1 MVSFSINCSDMHI
14 CIYISK
20 CYLLSL
26 YVTFLKK
33 YEALHK
39 FVCHPCAVVALIFS
53 VLSHLYATCMYG
65 FRDDSL
71 VLDDWSSLE
80 RNTSVPIFPPL
91 PLVLCAGLRPQALPY
106 PC

>member
-1 MVSFSINCSDMHI
+1 MLPVKSVCHLF
-14 CIYISK
+14 
-20 CYLLSL
+20 
-26 YVTFLKK
+26 KK

-39 FVCHPCAVVALIFS
+39 FVCHPCAVVTLIFS

-65 FRDDSL
+65 FRDDYLVLVYWYIIWYWYGFRNDYL

-80 RNTSVPIFPPL
+80 QNTSVPIFPPL
-91 PLVLCAGLRPQALPY
+91 PLVLCVGLRPQALPY